1 MRQAGILA
9 AAGIV
14 ALTTMVERLAEDHL
28 HARILG
34 EAAAN
39 TKVKIDLST
48 VETNIVL
55 FDVSPL
61 GMKAAEFIDEL
72 KGNNIKASEY
82 GKYLVRLVT
91 HKDVSRADIDYAV
104 GVLARQGNRRKASQ
118 THA

>member
-1 MRQAGILA
+1 
-9 AAGIV
+9 
-14 ALTTMVERLAEDHL
+14 
-28 HARILG
+28 
-34 EAAAN
+34 
-39 TKVKIDLST
+39 VKIDLST